1 MKPYNSEVQQ
11 TGEKSSVVSHIDHE
25 PQSIITEKE
34 QEVQISQ
41 VTEVEPE
48 RMPKTEKLQIE
59 KLQDEIKLIS
69 HAKLE
74 SSRAIFKFS
83 SHSPVS
89 PLFQRFQRELAV
101 RSLRG
106 KRSDT
111 NERSTAVEKLIASHE
126 QKLIKI

>member
-11 TGEKSSVVSHIDHE
+11 TGEKSRVVSHIDHE

-48 RMPKTEKLQIE
+48 RMPKTEKLQ
-59 KLQDEIKLIS
+59 DEIKLIAR
-69 HAKLE
+69 AKLE
-74 SSRAIFKFS
+74 SSRASFKIS

>member
-25 PQSIITEKE
+25 AQSIITEKE

-48 RMPKTEKLQIE
+48 RMPKTEKLQ
-59 KLQDEIKLIS
+59 DEIKLIAR
-69 HAKLE
+69 AKLE

-101 RSLRG
+101 RSLCG

-111 NERSTAVEKLIASHE
+111 NERSAVEKLIASHE